1 MKTMPR
7 LNRFTAVFALA
18 SLFVFSANAFAAV
31 LEEGPGSTVSGTSLY
46 RAPSSQARGPI
57 FAVRQSPAHVAATVT
72 RRVASGRWSNPA
84 TWDSRFRSHHDVVIG
99 SAPR

>member
-1 MKTMPR
+1 
-7 LNRFTAVFALA
+7 
-18 SLFVFSANAFAAV
+18 
-31 LEEGPGSTVSGTSLY
+31 
-46 RAPSSQARGPI
+46 
-57 FAVRQSPAHVAATVT
+57 VT